1 MKKIVLFLFFI
12 TTIAHSQIVN
22 IPDANFKAKLLSAN
36 STNNIAQISGLGY
49 TNIDT
54 NFDGEIQLS
63 EAALITALNVS
74 STPGAIDKILDFTG
88 INSFV
93 KLQSFSSSFNN
104 ATINIDGLTSLHTF
118 NFSNNFSTS
127 NTSVFT
133 NLPSLTN
140 FYYQQSSV
148 NSIVINN
155 CPNIQKIWVQQN
167 ANLTS
172 LTIDSIPALKQLWG
186 WSSSLLSINIPN
198 SPVLEEL
205 DLHSNFTISSVSI
218 GNSPLLKILNLS
230 NNAITDVSGFSN
242 NLNNIE
248 QLRLDGN
255 VIPNLILP
263 VSMPNLISISFNGT
277 SNNNLNFANSPNLQG
292 LSIISG
298 DMSIIDLTNVP
309 QLYGLIISDNPITSL
324 NLSNNNLINSLSV
337 MGCPISTLDL
347 SNLSNLTNASFRGLL
362 ISDLDLSNSPLVS
375 SISFHDNPNLTHV
388 NLKSGVANTIN
399 YNISTFY
406 NVPNLQFICIDEGD
420 VINYSIIQNPPVIS
434 TSSYCSFIPGGD
446 YNTITG
452 LVRYD
457 FNQNGCDVLD
467 FPANYTRIDVNLD
480 GVSTNSSV
488 FSNGNGEYNL
498 YTSTTG
504 VFGLV
509 PNVENPNY
517 FTINPNPAVVNIPV
531 IDDST
536 TTQNFCITANGVHP
550 DLEIVIAPIIP
561 ARPGFDAVYKIVYK
575 NKGNQT
581 VDGYVNFTYNETLL
595 DLISSSVAPT
605 NAGSGMM
612 NWFMPGLVPFQ
623 SGSIIITLNVNSPQ
637 ETPAVNIGDI
647 LTFNAF
653 IDVTTDDNWND
664 NNFDFNQTVV
674 GSFDPNDITCIEGD
688 VVAPSYIGE
697 YLHYVINFE
706 NTGTAAAENVVV
718 KIEVNP
724 NDFDINTLRILES
737 SHNATIKITNNI
749 LEIIFQTI
757 MLDTGGHGNVLLK
770 VKSRENLILN
780 DIVSNNAK
788 IYFDYNFPILTND
801 ANTTFQV
808 LSNSILTKDVAINLY
823 PNPTSSLV
831 NIKAE
836 NTIKSTELYDVQGRL
851 IQINKSDSNEVV
863 LDISIYNLGIYFIK
877 VTTDFGSQIKK
888 IVKE

>member
-22 IPDANFKAKLLSAN
+22 IPDANFKAKLLSA
-36 STNNIAQISGLGY
+36 STSVPYAQNLNGDFFK
-49 TNIDT
+49 IDA
-54 NFDGEIQLS
+54 NDNGEIELS
-63 EAALITALNVS
+63 EALQTRSLN
-74 STPGAIDKILDFTG
+74 IQ
-88 INSFV
+88 NSFI
-93 KLQSFSSSFNN
+93 SS
-104 ATINIDGLTSLHTF
+104 IEGIEY
-118 NFSNNFSTS
+118 
-127 NTSVFT
+127 FT
-133 NLPSLTN
+133 NLEYIDFRNNLITNVALNSLVSLNTLVLNNNLLSVLDLNSLINLKSLSCNNNDIVLLNINNLTLLEYLDFSFNQLTN
-140 FYYQQSSV
+140 
-148 NSIVINN
+148 INLNNFPNLKNLN
-155 CPNIQKIWVQQN
+155 C
-167 ANLTS
+167 
-172 LTIDSIPALKQLWG
+172 
-186 WSSSLLSINIPN
+186 
-198 SPVLEEL
+198 
-205 DLHSNFTISSVSI
+205 
-218 GNSPLLKILNLS
+218 
-230 NNAITDVSGFSN
+230 SN
-242 NLNNIE
+242 NL
-248 QLRLDGN
+248 L
-255 VIPNLILP
+255 
-263 VSMPNLISISFNGT
+263 
-277 SNNNLNFANSPNLQG
+277 
-292 LSIISG
+292 
-298 DMSIIDLTNVP
+298 
-309 QLYGLIISDNPITSL
+309 TSL
-324 NLSNNNLINSLSV
+324 NLSFCPFLIEVRCDNNLLSSINLDGLINLKNLYCSYNQLTNIDISDLVSLN
-337 MGCPISTLDL
+337 GFACISNLLTTLDL
-347 SNLSNLTNASFRGLL
+347 NGPTFLFYLNCQNNLLTS
-362 ISDLDLSNSPLVS
+362 LDYSNSNHLK
-375 SISFHDNPNLTHV
+375 SISFGNVGFNVTNFNTLNFPENVTSLSYFGGQQIEFDLSIFTNLTSLFITNSIVESIDVSQNFSLNNFAVLYNSNLNYV
-388 NLKSGVANTIN
+388 NIKNGLVNGFQV
-399 YNISTFY
+399 Y
-406 NVPNLQFICIDEGD
+406 VCPNLQYVCIDTD
-420 VINYSIIQNPPVIS
+420 DAQNVINALNSANLNSVSVS
-434 TSSYCSFIPGGD
+434 TYCSFTPGGD

-452 LVRYD
+452 LVQYD
-457 FNQNGCDVLD
+457 LNQNGCDVLD
-467 FPANYTRIDVNLD
+467 FPANYTRIDVNLN
-480 GVSTNSSV
+480 GVSANSSV